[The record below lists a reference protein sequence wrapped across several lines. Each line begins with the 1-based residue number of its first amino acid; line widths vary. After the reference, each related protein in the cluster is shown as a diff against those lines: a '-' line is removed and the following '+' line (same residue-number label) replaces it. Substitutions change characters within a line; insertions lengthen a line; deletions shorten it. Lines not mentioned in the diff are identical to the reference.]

1 MEIKL
6 PSSSKVTKRSKLAK
20 WLLEGHVDEPAG
32 PHEPEPGKHDKKH
45 KVHPWWQVMC
55 LTGVDYFSTLGYQ
68 PFIAFEAARYLSPF
82 ATIILV
88 LLTLFGAYPIYA
100 RVAQESPHGSGSIAM
115 LQKLLSWWQGKAFI
129 LVLLGFAATDYIITI
144 TLSAADAA
152 VHVIEN
158 QYLTQHF
165 NLHLHGNQVA
175 ITLTLILSLSIVFL
189 KGFKEA
195 VSIAVVLVVAYLFLN
210 SIVIGHGI
218 FTILKNP
225 EYIADWHT
233 KLMTPKYHNGNPV
246 MLFLAAA
253 FIFPKLALGLSGF
266 ETGVSVMSLVKGHKR
281 DSEENPV
288 GRIKNTKKLLLS
300 VAIIMSVA
308 LIGSSLVTTMLI
320 PEAQFAKG
328 GQAYERALAYL
339 AYEFFGPTFG
349 TFYDISTILILWF
362 AGASAMAGLL
372 NLVPR
377 YLPKFGMAPEWT
389 KANRPLVLI
398 FTFVAFAVTIIFK
411 ASTQAQ
417 AGAYATG
424 VLMLMTSAAIAS
436 TISAAK
442 KRQKMKWGYGI
453 TSVIFVYTT
462 AVNIYEK
469 PEGIKI
475 AGVFILGIV
484 LVSFISRIWR
494 TLELRVSSVE
504 LDLKALEFVRLATA
518 GGNHLRIIPN
528 RPEGQNIEEY
538 QRKELETRRDHD
550 IGPNEP
556 ILFVEVKI
564 LDASNFTG
572 ALSVRGYEVEG
583 YKVLRATGVA
593 VPNSLAALMMHLGA
607 LSGKRAHAYFNWGE
621 RGPAAYL
628 MKFLFSGEGDIAPLT
643 REILRRIEADP
654 NLRPVIHV
662 AS

>member
-6 PSSSKVTKRSKLAK
+6 PSSSKATKRSKLAK

-32 PHEPEPGKHDKKH
+32 PHEPKSGKHEKKH

-88 LLTLFGAYPIYA
+88 LLTLFGAYPVYA
-100 RVAQESPHGSGSIAM
+100 RVAQESPHGSGSIEM

-129 LVLLGFAATDYIITI
+129 LVLRGFAATDYIITI

-152 VHVIEN
+152 VHIIEN

-175 ITLTLILSLSIVFL
+175 ITLCLVFSLSIVFL

-195 VSIAVVLVVAYLFLN
+195 VSIAVILVVAYLFLN

-246 MLFLAAA
+246 MLFLVAA

-266 ETGVSVMSLVKGHKR
+266 ETGVSVMPLVKGNKR
-281 DSEENPV
+281 DSVENPV
-288 GRIKNTKKLLLS
+288 GRIKNTKKLLLTA
-300 VAIIMSVA
+300 AIIMSLA
-308 LIGSSLVTTMLI
+308 LIGSSLVTTMMI

-398 FTFVAFAVTIIFK
+398 FTFIAFAVTIIFK

-436 TISAAK
+436 TIS
-442 KRQKMKWGYGI
+442 
-453 TSVIFVYTT
+453 F
-462 AVNIYEK
+462 
-469 PEGIKI
+469 
-475 AGVFILGIV
+475 
-484 LVSFISRIWR
+484 
-494 TLELRVSSVE
+494 
-504 LDLKALEFVRLATA
+504 
-518 GGNHLRIIPN
+518 
-528 RPEGQNIEEY
+528 
-538 QRKELETRRDHD
+538 
-550 IGPNEP
+550 
-556 ILFVEVKI
+556 
-564 LDASNFTG
+564 
-572 ALSVRGYEVEG
+572 
-583 YKVLRATGVA
+583 
-593 VPNSLAALMMHLGA
+593 
-607 LSGKRAHAYFNWGE
+607 
-621 RGPAAYL
+621 
-628 MKFLFSGEGDIAPLT
+628 
-643 REILRRIEADP
+643 
-654 NLRPVIHV
+654 
-662 AS
+662 